1 MTQRAIS
8 LPFSFGTSGEIAFTT
23 DERKIWQ
30 DRVVIVVMTRLR
42 ERLMRPAFGTNVQDF
57 TFESVDEAMSHIKQA
72 ISVGFSNHLPS
83 LQLTDVVGSI
93 DSVDGNLNLEV
104 YYKIN
109 TDDSDLVTI
118 KTAIISRSGDII
130 QEIPNGK

>member
-8 LPFSFGTSGEIAFTT
+8 LPFSFGSSGEVAFTT
-23 DERKIWQ
+23 DNKKMWQ
-30 DRVVIVVMTRLR
+30 DRVVLVVMTRLR
-42 ERLMRPAFGTNVQDF
+42 ERIMRPGFGTNIQDF
-57 TFESVDEAMSHIKQA
+57 TFESVDEAMAHIQQA
-72 ISVGFSNHLPS
+72 IAIGFSNYLPS
-83 LQLTDVVGSI
+83 LQLTDVVGKI
-93 DSVDGNLNLEV
+93 DSLDGNLNLEI

>member
-8 LPFSFGTSGEIAFTT
+8 LPFSFGSSGEVAFTT
-23 DERKIWQ
+23 DDKKMWQ
-30 DRVVIVVMTRLR
+30 DRVVLVVMTRLR
-42 ERLMRPAFGTNVQDF
+42 ERIMRPAFGTNIQDF
-57 TFESVDEAMSHIKQA
+57 TFESVDEAMAHIQQA
-72 ISVGFSNHLPS
+72 VAIGFSNYLPS
-83 LQLTDVVGSI
+83 LQLTDVVGKI
-93 DSVDGNLNLEV
+93 DSLDGNLNLEI

>member
-8 LPFSFGTSGEIAFTT
+8 LPFSFGSSGEVAFTT
-23 DERKIWQ
+23 DDKKIWQ
-30 DRVVIVVMTRLR
+30 DRVVLVVMTRLR
-42 ERLMRPAFGTNVQDF
+42 ERLMRPAFGTNIQDF
-57 TFESVDEAMSHIKQA
+57 TFESMEAAMAHVEQA
-72 ISVGFSNHLPS
+72 ISIGFSTFLPS
-83 LQLTDVVGSI
+83 LQLTEVIGII
-93 DSVDGNLNLEV
+93 DSIDGNLNLEIH
-104 YYKIN
+104 YKIN

>member
-72 ISVGFSNHLPS
+72 ISVGFSRLAANC
-83 LQLTDVVGSI
+83 
-93 DSVDGNLNLEV
+93 
-104 YYKIN
+104 
-109 TDDSDLVTI
+109 
-118 KTAIISRSGDII
+118 
-130 QEIPNGK
+130 

>member
-8 LPFSFGTSGEIAFTT
+8 LPFSFGSSGEVAFTT
-23 DERKIWQ
+23 DDKKMWQ
-30 DRVVIVVMTRLR
+30 DRVVLVVMTRLR
-42 ERLMRPAFGTNVQDF
+42 ERIMRPAFGTNIQDF
-57 TFESVDEAMSHIKQA
+57 TFESVDEAMAHIQQA
-72 ISVGFSNHLPS
+72 VAIGFSNYLPS
-83 LQLTDVVGSI
+83 LQLTDVVGKI
-93 DSVDGNLNLEV
+93 DSLDGNLNLEI

-118 KTAIISRSGDII
+118 KTAIINRSGDII

>member
-8 LPFSFGTSGEIAFTT
+8 LPFSFGSSGEIAFTT
-23 DERKIWQ
+23 DEKKIWQ
-30 DRVVIVVMTRLR
+30 DRVVLVVMTRLR
-42 ERLMRPAFGTNVQDF
+42 ERLMRPSFGTNVQDF
-57 TFESVDEAMSHIKQA
+57 TFESMDAAIAYIHQA
-72 ISVGFSNHLPS
+72 ISVGFSNYLPS
-83 LQLTDVVGSI
+83 LELTDVVGIVDSI
-93 DSVDGNLNLEV
+93 DGNLNLEV

-109 TDDSDLVTI
+109 VDDSDLVTI